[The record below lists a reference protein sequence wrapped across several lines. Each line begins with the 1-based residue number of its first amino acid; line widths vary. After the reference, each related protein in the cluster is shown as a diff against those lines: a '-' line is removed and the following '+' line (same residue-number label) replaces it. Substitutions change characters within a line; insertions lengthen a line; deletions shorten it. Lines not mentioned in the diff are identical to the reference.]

1 MSIGNPE
8 IDELD
13 SKIICLMQEDATLTN
28 NEIAK
33 KINLSSSAT
42 HERVR
47 KLHSNGI
54 IKKISAF
61 IQASAIERSLCAF
74 IYVLIDSP
82 KNNKD
87 FLKNMIEQS
96 VVMECHHITG
106 EYSYLLKVR
115 VKNIQEL
122 ESFITE
128 SLKTKLGIIRTLTQ
142 IVLSSLKDG
151 DTIINC

>member
-128 SLKTKLGIIRTLTQ
+128 SLKTRLGIIRTLTQ
-142 IVLSSLKDG
+142 IVLSSPKDG
-151 DTIINC
+151 DTIIS